1 MNLRLSV
8 RLLLVLVLAPSFA
21 TSHPAPATVVKT
33 STGRYYQLEPAQLR
47 TQLKKQDFVL
57 INVHT
62 PYEGE
67 IAGTNPFVPF
77 DAISSAKNLPKD
89 KTSEIV
95 IYCRSGRMSAI
106 AAPALVKL
114 GYTNVR
120 ELRGGFNA
128 WVAAGYRLEQR
139 GR

>member
-1 MNLRLSV
+1 MKK
-8 RLLLVLVLAPSFA
+8 LLLMIALVLAPSLA
-21 TSHPAPATVVKT
+21 TSHPAPTTVIKT
-33 STGRYYQLEPAQLR
+33 AAGRYYQLEPAQLSM
-47 TQLKKQDFVL
+47 QLKSKDFVL

-67 IAGTNPFVPF
+67 IAQTDSFVPF
-77 DAISSAKNLPKD
+77 DAISSAKNLPKN
-89 KTSEIV
+89 KASEIV

-120 ELRGGFNA
+120 ELRGGFEA